1 MAICKRC
8 GVEAEPNVCH
18 IFWGGE
24 ERRLKVEKAL
34 ELYFGHGQRK
44 VTLCGSPLSEKEL
57 EEWRAS
63 YTLNKEGKLV
73 VLLWDFVPSG

>member
-8 GVEAEPNVCH
+8 GVEVEPNVCH

-34 ELYFGHGQRK
+34 EQYFGHPVQ
-44 VTLCGSPLSEKEL
+44 VTLCGEPLSEEEL
-57 EEWRAS
+57 EERRAS
-63 YTLNKEGKLV
+63 YTLDKEGRLV
-73 VLLWDFVPSG
+73 RV